1 MFRNLKAVGR
11 ILYGRNSFDQLG
23 DVLGEL
29 RTEKDSYVLFLLDPY
44 YKRQDFIKRIPLHT
58 QDILKIIDI
67 TDEPKTK
74 IVDSIVAEVKK
85 LRQGLPVSVVG
96 IGGGSI
102 MDYAKAIRL
111 MFTNEGSLSLIHIS
125 EPTRLG
131 MISYA

>member
-1 MFRNLKAVGR
+1 MFRNLKAIGR

-44 YKRQDFIKRIPLHT
+44 FEGKDFIKRIPLHA

-74 IVDSIVAEVKK
+74 TVDALVAEVRK
-85 LRQGLPVSVVG
+85 LR
-96 IGGGSI
+96 
-102 MDYAKAIRL
+102 
-111 MFTNEGSLSLIHIS
+111 H
-125 EPTRLG
+125 
-131 MISYA
+131 